1 MARGVTPYSYRPGN
15 TPLHRVPGSL
25 KLLCLLLF
33 SVGGFLFGAPALAAA
48 TLLLIAG
55 SLSAGIRPWELL
67 RGIRPLLIMLIAIIL
82 FRSLGDTAVAD
93 SWFSLFD
100 PAGFVEGLLF
110 AWTILISFSAGA
122 LLFSVTTMRE
132 LRDSIGG
139 IERAIIDL
147 PVFILKHSK
156 IPGSKKAIRRLEQ
169 YGEQSRLSLGI
180 SLMLGFLPRFFEIW
194 ETAETAYRARSGK
207 KGIPQLLTLIPLVTE
222 RMIESAAN
230 TAEALEGR
238 GLFFTS

>member
-15 TPLHRVPGSL
+15 TPLHRVPGSV
-25 KLLCLLLF
+25 KLLGLLLF
-33 SVGGFLFGAPALAAA
+33 SVAGFIFGAPALAAA

-55 SLSAGIRPWELL
+55 SLSARIRPWELL
-67 RGIRPLLIMLIAIIL
+67 RGIRPLFIMLIAIVV
-82 FRSLGDTAVAD
+82 FRSLGDTATAD
-93 SWFSLFD
+93 SWGALFD
-100 PAGFVEGLLF
+100 PAGFVEGLIF
-110 AWTILISFSAGA
+110 AWTILISFAAGA

-139 IERAIIDL
+139 IERAIIRF
-147 PVFILKHSK
+147 PAFMLKGIKTSW
-156 IPGSKKAIRRLEQ
+156 SQKAARRLER

-194 ETAETAYRARSGK
+194 ETAETAYRARCGK
-207 KGIPQLLTLIPLVTE
+207 KGLPQLLTLVPLVTE
-222 RMIESAAN
+222 RMIEAAAH

-238 GLFFTS
+238 GLFLAS